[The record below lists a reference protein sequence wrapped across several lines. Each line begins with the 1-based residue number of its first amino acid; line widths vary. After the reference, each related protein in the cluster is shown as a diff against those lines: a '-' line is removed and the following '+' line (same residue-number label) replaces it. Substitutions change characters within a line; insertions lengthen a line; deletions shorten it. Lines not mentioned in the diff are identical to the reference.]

1 MRRLVKFFTNL
12 GACLPQF
19 QHPFRSGRYLAQ
31 VFGTHVTP
39 RPTTLSARAARCLA
53 NGPLDPLTLMRD
65 VCQVQRLQTD
75 AAERMAQALLGSH
88 PEFVRLASGHWAL
101 AAAAG
106 TPAAH
111 GILSETLPGTGPAT
125 HVPAGRSEQ
134 GLGPGRAQTR
144 RAETQAGPALH
155 DITWAVVDV
164 ETTGTR
170 PSGGDRITE
179 IAIATVRGGEVV
191 EVFSQ
196 LINPER
202 PIPPYITSLT
212 QITWEMVRDQP
223 VFRQVADEVQARL
236 QGAVFVAHNASFDW
250 RFVSEELRRSTG
262 RELHGPRLCTVR
274 MARALVP
281 ELSRRSLDH
290 VTRHFGIDIEA
301 RHRAEGDAVATARAL
316 QRMLVLAERE
326 GLTDWPA
333 LERHVEGPTARRRR
347 TAADR
352 RRRAFPL
359 PSSEDSSA

>member
-1 MRRLVKFFTNL
+1 MLVKFFTNL
-12 GACLPQF
+12 LGSPPQY
-19 QHPFRSGRYLAQ
+19 QHPRHPERYLAR
-31 VFGTHVTP
+31 VFGTHVSP

-53 NGPLDPLTLMRD
+53 SGPLDPLTLMRE

-75 AAERMAQALLGSH
+75 AAERMAEALLGSH

-101 AAAAG
+101 AAGGADGASAAPG
-106 TPAAH
+106 PH
-111 GILSETLPGTGPAT
+111 GILAEASPVYGGGEGTAISRAPRRSKSAAT
-125 HVPAGRSEQ
+125 IHSQ
-134 GLGPGRAQTR
+134 
-144 RAETQAGPALH
+144 GPALH

-179 IAIATVRGGEVV
+179 IAIATVRQGEVV
-191 EVFSQ
+191 DVFSQ
-196 LINPER
+196 LVNPER

-212 QITWEMVRDQP
+212 QITWDMVRDQP
-223 VFRQVADEVQARL
+223 VFRQIASEVQARL

-301 RHRAEGDAVATARAL
+301 RHRAAGDAVATAHAL
-316 QRMLVLAERE
+316 RRMLVLAERE
-326 GLTDWPA
+326 GLHDWSA
-333 LERHVEGPTARRRR
+333 LERHVEGPKSRRRQ

>member
-1 MRRLVKFFTNL
+1 MLVKFFTNL
-12 GACLPQF
+12 GTSRPQY
-19 QHPFRSGRYLAQ
+19 QHPPRPKRYLAQ

-53 NGPLDPLTLMRD
+53 GGPLDPLTLMRE

-88 PEFVRLASGHWAL
+88 PEFVQLASGHWAL
-101 AAAAG
+101 AAGAG
-106 TPAAH
+106 EAETARPGPH
-111 GILSETLPGTGPAT
+111 GILAEVSPVYGQPEGAGMARRGKAARPA
-125 HVPAGRSEQ
+125 HSQ
-134 GLGPGRAQTR
+134 
-144 RAETQAGPALH
+144 GPALH

-179 IAIATVRGGEVV
+179 IAIATVRQGEVV
-191 EVFSQ
+191 DVFSQ
-196 LINPER
+196 LVNPER

-212 QITWEMVRDQP
+212 QITWDMVRDQP
-223 VFRQVADEVQARL
+223 VFRQIASDVQARL

-301 RHRAEGDAVATARAL
+301 RHRAAGDAVATAHAL
-316 QRMLVLAERE
+316 RRMLVLAERE
-326 GLTDWPA
+326 GLHDWSA
-333 LERHVEGPTARRRR
+333 LERHVEGPKARRRQ